1 MPILPF
7 IYTARIAE
15 GAIRMMRSTSR
26 STPRNIAVLLLC
38 PLLLLAAAARGQSDS
53 PSSQSTAQPGTSDS
67 QSTSGAPAAD
77 QSNPLH
83 TASRTELDVVKVLVA
98 QERAWNAGDIDGF
111 VKSYKDSPETIF
123 IGKQVSK
130 GYQQILDDY
139 RHNFTTRASMG
150 NLVYSEIE
158 VTELSDTFAICTGRY
173 HLDRPRKEG
182 GPADGLFSLVLE
194 KTGEGWKIVLDH
206 TT

>member
-1 MPILPF
+1 
-7 IYTARIAE
+7 
-15 GAIRMMRSTSR
+15 MMRSTSR
-26 STPRNIAVLLLC
+26 STPLGI
-38 PLLLLAAAARGQSDS
+38 AAALFCLLFTATQVLAQSATPATQDNAQPAAQDNATQPAQ
-53 PSSQSTAQPGTSDS
+53 PSS
-67 QSTSGAPAAD
+67 AD

-98 QERAWNAGDIDGF
+98 QERSWNAGDIDGF
-111 VKSYKDSPETIF
+111 VKGYKDSPETIF

-139 RHNFTTRASMG
+139 RHNFATRASMG
-150 NLVYSEIE
+150 NLVYSELE
-158 VTELSDTFAICTGRY
+158 VTALNDSFAVCTGRY

-182 GPADGLFSLVLE
+182 GPADGLFSIVLE
-194 KTGEGWKIVLDH
+194 KTDQGWKIVLDH

>member
-1 MPILPF
+1 MSSAGISLTEGGYQSSRPYCWMLSLRSQLSKYQQEQQAPEMPILPF

-53 PSSQSTAQPGTSDS
+53 PSSQSTVQPGTSDS

-139 RHNFTTRASMG
+139 RHN
-150 NLVYSEIE
+150 
-158 VTELSDTFAICTGRY
+158 
-173 HLDRPRKEG
+173 
-182 GPADGLFSLVLE
+182 
-194 KTGEGWKIVLDH
+194 
-206 TT
+206 